1 LALIEFHVALF
12 NGGQPV
18 SAAAADVAAAD
29 VAAAP
34 LQLGLTTATVFCSPA
49 NAPFFA
55 VAVAFAVAPLWT
67 RLYRAAPFYGR
78 EKSHGGSQIDSIP
91 GGGGHLYI

>member
-1 LALIEFHVALF
+1 MLYYFLINVTLF
-12 NGGQPV
+12 I
-18 SAAAADVAAAD
+18 
-29 VAAAP
+29 
-34 LQLGLTTATVFCSPA
+34 CSFL
-49 NAPFFA
+49 N
-55 VAVAFAVAPLWT
+55 FAVAPLWT

>member
-18 SAAAADVAAAD
+18 SAAAADVAAA
-29 VAAAP
+29 P
-34 LQLGLTTATVFCSPA
+34 LQLGLTTATVFRSPA